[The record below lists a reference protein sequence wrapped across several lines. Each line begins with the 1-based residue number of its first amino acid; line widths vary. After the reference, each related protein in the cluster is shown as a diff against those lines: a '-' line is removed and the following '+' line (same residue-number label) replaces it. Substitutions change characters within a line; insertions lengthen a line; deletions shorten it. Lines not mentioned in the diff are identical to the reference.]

1 MVGSC
6 PHLNPHRHLNLW
18 NRKIRMGRKVR
29 IRTWASCV
37 FIGYHSWLALSFLL
51 FAGCKKPAAAGGAAP
66 GGFAVQ
72 AVVVEAGLQP
82 VSESLSLVATLA
94 ANEMVEIKSET
105 DGAVEK
111 ILFEEGAG
119 VKAGEELIRLDESKF
134 AAAVAEAEANLKL
147 SRVTYERNQQL
158 LHDKLISQQEH
169 DQAAAIFQAN
179 QASLDLKKRQWRD
192 THIAAPFAGIVG
204 GRSVSPGQVIS
215 RNTTLTWVVDLEMV
229 KVEVSVPERFL
240 GQLQVGQSLELV
252 VAAFPGEKF
261 KGEVY
266 FIAPQVDPLTR
277 TAFVKAKVANAA
289 HKLKPGMFASLD
301 LTLKLKEAAVVI
313 PESAIIASGDR
324 TIVYVV
330 GPDDTAQM
338 RPVKL
343 GMRLSGM
350 VEVITGL
357 AKGERVVAEGIQKVR
372 PGGKVKATGGGVG
385 ERGSEG
391 VETATNGVRRK
402 VAP

>member
-1 MVGSC
+1 
-6 PHLNPHRHLNLW
+6 L
-18 NRKIRMGRKVR
+18 
-29 IRTWASCV
+29 
-37 FIGYHSWLALSFLL
+37 
-51 FAGCKKPAAAGGAAP
+51 AGCKKPAAAVGAAP

-72 AVVVEAGLQP
+72 AVVVEARLQP

-111 ILFEEGAG
+111 ILFEEGAS
-119 VKAGEELIRLDESKF
+119 VKAGEQLIQLDESKF

-158 LHDKLISQQEH
+158 YRDKLISQQEH

-179 QASLDLKKRQWRD
+179 QASLDLKKRQWKD

-215 RNTTLTWVVDLEMV
+215 RNTTLTWIVDLEIV

-240 GQLQVGQSLELV
+240 GQLKVGQSLELT

-277 TAFVKAKVANAA
+277 TAFVKARITNAA

-330 GPDDTAQM
+330 GADDTAQM

-343 GMRLSGM
+343 GMRLSGI
-350 VEVITGL
+350 VEVIAGL
-357 AKGERVVAEGIQKVR
+357 SSGEKVVAEGIQKVR
-372 PGGKVKATGGGVG
+372 PGGKVKAAAVEKAGEAGEGDGGK
-385 ERGSEG
+385 EG
-391 VETATNGVRRK
+391 TAKKHSNGPPAAR
-402 VAP
+402 